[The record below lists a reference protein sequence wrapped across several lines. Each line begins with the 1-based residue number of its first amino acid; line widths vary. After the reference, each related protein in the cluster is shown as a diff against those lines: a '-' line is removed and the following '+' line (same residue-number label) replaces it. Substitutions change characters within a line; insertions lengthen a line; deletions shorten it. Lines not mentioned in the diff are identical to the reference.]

1 MAYEIDFGYGLTQ
14 TFGKPAP
21 GSLAGAMH
29 GMGSTATGPISTPVT
44 TGGSPAV
51 ASGYIS
57 DMSDPDRY
65 RKMADSLRQDW
76 LSRTA
81 PAGSLSSGS
90 GRLPSQP
97 PTNNFGNDMS
107 AANRFNAM
115 ADSMRRERLSYSAPA
130 GSLSASMGANNMPA
144 GGDLNQLPTM
154 GSSPASSPPMVN
166 PYGHDMT
173 TTNRLN
179 SIAADMKRERLAY
192 SAPPPA
198 PMGGSMP
205 LGGPPDAEPVD
216 TRTWGDLNQ
225 MPAFRQV
232 QNVGAMGG
240 NF

>member
-1 MAYEIDFGYGLTQ
+1 MAEYEVDFGFGMTQ
-14 TFGKPAP
+14 MFGKRSPAP
-21 GSLAGAMH
+21 GSLAGAMP
-29 GMGSTATGPISTPVT
+29 GMGSTAA
-44 TGGSPAV
+44 SPAV

-65 RKMADSLRQDW
+65 RKMSDSLRQDW

-97 PTNNFGNDMS
+97 PTNNFGHDMS
-107 AANRFNAM
+107 AASRFNAM

-144 GGDLNQLPTM
+144 GGDPNQLPAF
-154 GSSPASSPPMVN
+154 GSPPPTTN
-166 PYGHDMT
+166 NFGHDM
-173 TTNRLN
+173 
-179 SIAADMKRERLAY
+179 SAASRFNAMADSMRRERLSY

-198 PMGGSMP
+198 PMGG
-205 LGGPPDAEPVD
+205 
-216 TRTWGDLNQ
+216 
-225 MPAFRQV
+225 
-232 QNVGAMGG
+232 